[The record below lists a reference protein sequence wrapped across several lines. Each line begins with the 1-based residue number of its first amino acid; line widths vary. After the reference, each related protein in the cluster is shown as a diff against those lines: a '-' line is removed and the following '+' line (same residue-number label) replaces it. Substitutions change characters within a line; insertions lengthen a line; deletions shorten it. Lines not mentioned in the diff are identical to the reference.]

1 MSSVKNM
8 IDEGRTAIGIELGST
23 RIKACMIDEAH
34 NVIASGSFSWENRF
48 ENGVWTYGLSE
59 IEEGI
64 RSCYKSL
71 TEDVAAKYGT
81 VIKKTGSIGISG
93 MMHGYMAFDAGWNL
107 LAPFRTWRNTITGDE
122 AQELSEAFGF
132 NIPQRWSIAHLYHA
146 VKGGEEHVK
155 RLVHLTT
162 LAGYIHYRLSG
173 ENVLGIGEASGMF
186 PIDSAAGTYDAGMM
200 AKYDDLTGCFP
211 KKLAELLPA
220 VKKAGEGAGV
230 LTAAG
235 AAFLDESGVLQA
247 GALMAPPEGDAGT
260 GMVATNALRACT
272 GNVSA
277 GTSDFA
283 MVVLDKPI
291 ATHMEID
298 MVTTPTGLPVA
309 MVHCNNCTSDINAWA
324 GLFAQF
330 AGAFGMNI
338 STGDLFTKL
347 FTMAQEGA
355 KDGGGLIPVNY
366 ISGESITGFDEGR
379 PLFIRQGAGIGL
391 ADFMRA
397 NLMSAIATLGIGM
410 RILADEG
417 VKITSLTGHGGYF
430 KTGTVGASLLS
441 AACVSPVTLMETAGE
456 GGPYGMA
463 LLAGYAAWKK
473 GGESLEDYLDAK
485 VFADAKKITV
495 NASAEDVDGF
505 KAFLAKYEKAL
516 KVERAAV
523 EVL

>member
-1 MSSVKNM
+1 
-8 IDEGRTAIGIELGST
+8 
-23 RIKACMIDEAH
+23 
-34 NVIASGSFSWENRF
+34 
-48 ENGVWTYGLSE
+48 
-59 IEEGI
+59 
-64 RSCYKSL
+64 
-71 TEDVAAKYGT
+71 
-81 VIKKTGSIGISG
+81 
-93 MMHGYMAFDAGWNL
+93 
-107 LAPFRTWRNTITGDE
+107 
-122 AQELSEAFGF
+122 
-132 NIPQRWSIAHLYHA
+132 
-146 VKGGEEHVK
+146 
-155 RLVHLTT
+155 
-162 LAGYIHYRLSG
+162 
-173 ENVLGIGEASGMF
+173 
-186 PIDSAAGTYDAGMM
+186 
-200 AKYDDLTGCFP
+200 
-211 KKLAELLPA
+211 
-220 VKKAGEGAGV
+220 
-230 LTAAG
+230 
-235 AAFLDESGVLQA
+235 
-247 GALMAPPEGDAGT
+247 MAPPEGDAGT

-347 FTMAQEGA
+347 FTMALDGA